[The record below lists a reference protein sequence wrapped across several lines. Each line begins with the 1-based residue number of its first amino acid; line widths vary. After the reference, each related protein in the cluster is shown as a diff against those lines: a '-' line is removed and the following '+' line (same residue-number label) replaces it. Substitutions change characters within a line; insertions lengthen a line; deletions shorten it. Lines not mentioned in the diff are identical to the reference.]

1 MTSLAPWSGRGL
13 FDPFSTDIW
22 DPWDIRLDTL
32 WDTGGRRRGAGRDET
47 TAVSR
52 TNTDWRETENAHIFT
67 VDLPGV
73 RKDEVKVELEEGNV
87 LRISGE
93 WKKEEEQT
101 TDTWHRVERKRGR
114 FARRFRLPE
123 NVNLEE
129 IKCSLENGLL
139 QITVPKK
146 ETSGQQQNV
155 RTITIG

>member
-1 MTSLAPWSGRGL
+1 MTSLAPWSGRGM

-22 DPWDIRLDTL
+22 DPWDIRLDSL
-32 WDTGGRRRGAGRDET
+32 WDTGGLRRGAGRDET

-52 TNTDWRETENAHIFT
+52 TNADWRETENAHIFT
-67 VDLPGV
+67 LDLPGV

-93 WKKEEEQT
+93 WKKEEEQA

-114 FARRFRLPE
+114 FVRRFRLPE

-155 RTITIG
+155 RTIAIG